1 VSARPHIR
9 FPWHFRPRPSHGR
22 IRGLGGFARHAADQR
37 GLTIIEL
44 VIILAVIATLATI
57 ALFLYG
63 DVTEQAR
70 VARAMADI
78 SIIAGEIDTFET
90 MNERLPTNL
99 AEIGRASL
107 RDPWGNAYVYLNFT
121 TTPPG
126 LWRKDHALVPLNSTF
141 DLYSKGKDGQSQPAL
156 TAAISQDDI
165 VRASDGNYIGL
176 ASSY

>member
-1 VSARPHIR
+1 V
-9 FPWHFRPRPSHGR
+9 
-22 IRGLGGFARHAADQR
+22 RGLAGLARHAADQR

-90 MNERLPTNL
+90 MNERLPANL

-107 RDPWGNAYVYLNFT
+107 RDPWGNVYVYLNFT
-121 TTPPG
+121 TTPAG
-126 LWRKDHALVPLNSTF
+126 QWRKDHALVPLNSTF
-141 DLYSKGKDGQSQPAL
+141 DLYSMGKDGQSTPAL
-156 TAAISQDDI
+156 TAANSRDDI
-165 VRASDGNYIGL
+165 VRASDGNFIGL